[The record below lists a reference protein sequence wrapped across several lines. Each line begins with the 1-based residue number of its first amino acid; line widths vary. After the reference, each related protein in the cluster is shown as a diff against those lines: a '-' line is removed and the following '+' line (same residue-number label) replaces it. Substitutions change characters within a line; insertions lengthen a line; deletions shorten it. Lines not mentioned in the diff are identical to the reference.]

1 MRLRFRKALAYCGTL
16 MLLLASDVVLAQSS
30 VKPPAGNLSLIQSA
44 AQSLATGDLE
54 RAESTLN
61 VVLKTAPD
69 DFRALNLLGIVRA
82 EQHRELDA
90 EKLFKRAL
98 ELKPDFAS
106 AHVGLGMLYVQM
118 SKPDDAIVQFQEAL
132 RIDPDREEAR
142 NSLVSLWRDQAHAA
156 VRENDQEKALSLLLQ
171 ARKTSPKDADVV
183 YEFGMVALSMSLF
196 PDALQ
201 AFKETLDLRRDD
213 ANALYGLGRTQIAL
227 AKYEEARASFDR
239 YARLHPSDASGHYAL
254 GVTLEALQR
263 GAEAQIQFEKSIEL
277 QPAQTESYFQLG
289 RMELEAGELP
299 AADEQFT
306 RVLNRDPHHAG
317 ALAGEG
323 RLKFQQKDYAQA
335 LDLLGKAVA
344 ADASLREAHYYLG
357 MAYARVN
364 RKEDSD
370 KELAIASRL
379 EHEEVEQHQNL
390 IRIID
395 TNPGAPSEK

>member
-1 MRLRFRKALAYCGTL
+1 
-16 MLLLASDVVLAQSS
+16 
-30 VKPPAGNLSLIQSA
+30 
-44 AQSLATGDLE
+44 
-54 RAESTLN
+54 
-61 VVLKTAPD
+61 
-69 DFRALNLLGIVRA
+69 
-82 EQHRELDA
+82 
-90 EKLFKRAL
+90 
-98 ELKPDFAS
+98 
-106 AHVGLGMLYVQM
+106 
-118 SKPDDAIVQFQEAL
+118 
-132 RIDPDREEAR
+132 
-142 NSLVSLWRDQAHAA
+142 
-156 VRENDQEKALSLLLQ
+156 
-171 ARKTSPKDADVV
+171 
-183 YEFGMVALSMSLF
+183 
-196 PDALQ
+196 
-201 AFKETLDLRRDD
+201 
-213 ANALYGLGRTQIAL
+213 
-227 AKYEEARASFDR
+227 
-239 YARLHPSDASGHYAL
+239 
-254 GVTLEALQR
+254 
-263 GAEAQIQFEKSIEL
+263 
-277 QPAQTESYFQLG
+277 
-289 RMELEAGELP
+289 MELEAGELP